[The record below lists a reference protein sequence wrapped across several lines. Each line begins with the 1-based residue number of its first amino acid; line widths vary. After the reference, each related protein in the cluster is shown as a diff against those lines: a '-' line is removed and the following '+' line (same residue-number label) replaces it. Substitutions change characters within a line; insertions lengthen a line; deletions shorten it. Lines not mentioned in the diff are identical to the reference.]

1 MANLSKHFITGVKGF
16 GMGAANV
23 IPGVSGGTIALL
35 TGIFTELIDAL
46 NALMDPSSW
55 KLLLSGKFR
64 EFWKFIHGAFLVS
77 LFAGVLISIFSLAK
91 LMVYVMAFHPI
102 QTWAFFF
109 GLIIASSAYMIYD
122 IKGWKVL
129 DFLFFTVGIA
139 LGVVICTLSPTTTPD
154 DLWFIFICGAIAV
167 CTMILPGI
175 SGSFILVILG
185 KYDYIMQALNQMNI
199 PVLAVFALGCVIGI
213 LGFSKFLHW
222 LLKHSER
229 QTMLVLVGFV
239 IGALVKVWPWNNVG
253 AIAEAQLL
261 RSGMDAEAAKSGAEM
276 LIAGGATLKDFDLQI
291 PAAILFAISGILLV
305 AGLEYMSTV
314 HKLKE
319 EERQNR

>member
-1 MANLSKHFITGVKGF
+1 MNALTKNILTGLKGF

-35 TGIFTELIDAL
+35 TGIFTEIIDAL

-55 KLLLSGKFR
+55 KMLLKGQFR
-64 EFWKFIHGAFLVS
+64 EFWRYIHGTFLVS
-77 LFAGVLISIFSLAK
+77 LLVGVLISIFSLAK
-91 LMVYVMAFHPI
+91 LMVYVMHFYPV

-109 GLIIASSAYMIYD
+109 GLIIASSVYMIYD
-122 IKGWKVL
+122 IKGWKFV
-129 DFLFFTVGIA
+129 DFLFFAVGIA

-185 KYDYIMQALNQMNI
+185 KYDYIMQSVNQLNL
-199 PVLAVFALGCVIGI
+199 PVLLVFGIGCVIGI

-222 LLKHSER
+222 LLKRYER
-229 QTMLVLVGFV
+229 ATMLTLVGFV
-239 IGALVKVWPWNNVG
+239 IGALVKVWPWNDMTAV
-253 AIAEAQLL
+253 AEGQLL
-261 RSGMDAEAAKSGAEM
+261 RSGMTAESAQAGAQALLSAGNAAQGIDLQVPGAIIWA
-276 LIAGGATLKDFDLQI
+276 IAGLA
-291 PAAILFAISGILLV
+291 LV
-305 AGLEYMSTV
+305 AVLEYLSSLQ
-314 HKLKE
+314 KLMAEKK
-319 EERQNR
+319 N

>member
-1 MANLSKHFITGVKGF
+1 MNALTKNILTGLKGF

-35 TGIFTELIDAL
+35 TGIFTEIIDAL

-55 KLLLSGKFR
+55 KMLLKGQFR
-64 EFWKFIHGAFLVS
+64 EFWRYIHGTFLVS
-77 LFAGVLISIFSLAK
+77 LLVGVLISIFSLAK
-91 LMVYVMAFHPI
+91 LMVYVMHFYPV

-109 GLIIASSAYMIYD
+109 GLIIASSVYMIYD
-122 IKGWKVL
+122 IKGWKFV
-129 DFLFFTVGIA
+129 DVLFFAVGIA

-185 KYDYIMQALNQMNI
+185 KYDYIMQSVNQLNL
-199 PVLAVFALGCVIGI
+199 PVLLVFGIGCVIGI

-222 LLKHSER
+222 LLKRYER
-229 QTMLVLVGFV
+229 ATMLTLVGFV
-239 IGALVKVWPWNNVG
+239 IGALVKVWPWNDMTAV
-253 AIAEAQLL
+253 AEGQLL
-261 RSGMDAEAAKSGAEM
+261 RSGMTPEAAQAGAQA
-276 LIAGGATLKDFDLQI
+276 LLSAGNAAQGIDLQI
-291 PAAILFAISGILLV
+291 PGAIIWAIAGLALV
-305 AGLEYMSTV
+305 AVLEYLSSLQ
-314 HKLKE
+314 KLMAEKKS
-319 EERQNR
+319 

>member
-1 MANLSKHFITGVKGF
+1 MNALTKNILTGLKGF

-35 TGIFTELIDAL
+35 TGIFTEIIDAL

-55 KLLLSGKFR
+55 KMLLKGQFR
-64 EFWKFIHGAFLVS
+64 EFWRYIHGTFLVS
-77 LFAGVLISIFSLAK
+77 LLVGVLISIFSLAK
-91 LMVYVMAFHPI
+91 LMVYVMHFYPV

-109 GLIIASSAYMIYD
+109 GLIIASSVYMIYD
-122 IKGWKVL
+122 IKGWKFV
-129 DFLFFTVGIA
+129 DVLFFAVGIA

-185 KYDYIMQALNQMNI
+185 KYDYIMQAVNQLNL
-199 PVLAVFALGCVIGI
+199 PVLLVFGLGCVIGI

-222 LLKHSER
+222 LLKRYER
-229 QTMLVLVGFV
+229 ATMLTLVGFV
-239 IGALVKVWPWNNVG
+239 IGALVKVWPWNDMTAV
-253 AIAEAQLL
+253 AEGQLL
-261 RSGMDAEAAKSGAEM
+261 RSGMTAEAVQAGAQA
-276 LIAGGATLKDFDLQI
+276 LLSAGNAAQGIDLQI
-291 PAAILFAISGILLV
+291 PGAIIWAIAGLALV
-305 AGLEYMSTV
+305 AVLEYLSSLQ
-314 HKLKE
+314 KLMAEKK
-319 EERQNR
+319 N

>member
-1 MANLSKHFITGVKGF
+1 MNALTKNILTGLKGF

-35 TGIFTELIDAL
+35 TGIFTEIIDAL

-55 KLLLSGKFR
+55 KMLLKGQFR
-64 EFWKFIHGAFLVS
+64 EFWRYIHGTFLVS
-77 LFAGVLISIFSLAK
+77 LLVGVLISIFSLAK
-91 LMVYVMAFHPI
+91 LMVYVMHFYPV

-109 GLIIASSAYMIYD
+109 GLIIASSVYMIYD
-122 IKGWKVL
+122 IKGWKFV
-129 DFLFFTVGIA
+129 DFLFFAVGIA

-185 KYDYIMQALNQMNI
+185 KYDYIMQSVNQLNL
-199 PVLAVFALGCVIGI
+199 PVLLVFGVGCVIGI

-222 LLKHSER
+222 LLKRYER
-229 QTMLVLVGFV
+229 ATMLTLVGFV
-239 IGALVKVWPWNNVG
+239 IGALVKVWPWNDMTAV
-253 AIAEAQLL
+253 AEGQLL
-261 RSGMDAEAAKSGAEM
+261 RSGMTAETAQAGAQALLSAGNAAQG
-276 LIAGGATLKDFDLQI
+276 IDLQI
-291 PAAILFAISGILLV
+291 PGAIIWAIAGLALV
-305 AGLEYMSTV
+305 AVLEYLSSLQ
-314 HKLKE
+314 KLMAEKKS
-319 EERQNR
+319 

>member
-1 MANLSKHFITGVKGF
+1 MNALTKNILTGLKGF

-35 TGIFTELIDAL
+35 TGIFTEIIDAL

-55 KLLLSGKFR
+55 KMLLKGQFR
-64 EFWKFIHGAFLVS
+64 EFWRYIHGTFLVS
-77 LFAGVLISIFSLAK
+77 LLVGVLISIFSLAK
-91 LMVYVMAFHPI
+91 LMVYVMHFYPV

-109 GLIIASSAYMIYD
+109 GLIIASSVYMIYD
-122 IKGWKVL
+122 IKGWKFV
-129 DFLFFTVGIA
+129 DVLFFAVGIA

-185 KYDYIMQALNQMNI
+185 KYDYIMQSVNQLNL
-199 PVLAVFALGCVIGI
+199 PVLLVFGIGCVIGI

-222 LLKHSER
+222 LLKRYER
-229 QTMLVLVGFV
+229 ATMLTLVGFV
-239 IGALVKVWPWNNVG
+239 IGALVKVWPWNDMTAV
-253 AIAEAQLL
+253 AEGQLL
-261 RSGMDAEAAKSGAEM
+261 RSGMTAESAQAGAQALLSAGNAAQG
-276 LIAGGATLKDFDLQI
+276 IDLQI
-291 PAAILFAISGILLV
+291 PGAIIWAIAGLALV
-305 AGLEYMSTV
+305 AVLEYLSSLQ
-314 HKLKE
+314 KLMAEKK
-319 EERQNR
+319 N

>member
-1 MANLSKHFITGVKGF
+1 MNALVKNIITGIKGF

-35 TGIFTELIDAL
+35 TGIFTEIIDSL

-55 KLLLSGKFR
+55 KLLLHGKLK
-64 EFWKFIHGAFLVS
+64 EFWKYIHGTFLVS
-77 LFAGVLISIFSLAK
+77 LFIGVLISIFSLAK
-91 LMVYVMAFHPI
+91 LMVYVMAYYPV

-109 GLIIASSAYMIYD
+109 GLIIASAAYMIYD
-122 IKGWKVL
+122 IKGWKL
-129 DFLFFTVGIA
+129 NDALFFAVGIA

-154 DLWFIFICGAIAV
+154 SLWFIFICGAIAV

-185 KYDYIMQALNQMNI
+185 KYDYIMQAVNEMNI
-199 PVLAVFALGCVIGI
+199 PVLAVFGLGCIIGI

-222 LLKHSER
+222 LLKRFER
-229 QTMLVLVGFV
+229 PTMLVLVGFV
-239 IGALVKVWPWNNVG
+239 IGALVKIWPWNDMGKV
-253 AIAEAQLL
+253 AEAQLL
-261 RSGMDAEAAKSGAEM
+261 RSGMDAEAARTGADLLMASGGDIRQVIDMQVSGAIIWA
-276 LIAGGATLKDFDLQI
+276 IAGLI
-291 PAAILFAISGILLV
+291 LV
-305 AGLEYMSTV
+305 AALEYMSSL

-319 EERQNR
+319 RQ

>member
-1 MANLSKHFITGVKGF
+1 MNALTKNILTGLKGF

-35 TGIFTELIDAL
+35 TGIFTEIIDAL

-55 KLLLSGKFR
+55 KMLLKGQFR
-64 EFWKFIHGAFLVS
+64 EFWRYIHGTFLVS
-77 LFAGVLISIFSLAK
+77 LLVGVLISIFSLAK
-91 LMVYVMAFHPI
+91 FMVYVMHFYPV

-109 GLIIASSAYMIYD
+109 GLIIASSVYMIYD
-122 IKGWKVL
+122 IKGWKFV
-129 DFLFFTVGIA
+129 DVLFFAVGIA

-185 KYDYIMQALNQMNI
+185 KYDYIMQSVNQLNL
-199 PVLAVFALGCVIGI
+199 PVLLVFGLGCVIGI

-222 LLKHSER
+222 LLKRYER
-229 QTMLVLVGFV
+229 ATMLTLVGFV
-239 IGALVKVWPWNNVG
+239 IGALVKVWPWNDMTAV
-253 AIAEAQLL
+253 AEGQLL
-261 RSGMDAEAAKSGAEM
+261 RSGMTAESAQAGAQALLSAGNAAQG
-276 LIAGGATLKDFDLQI
+276 IDLQI
-291 PAAILFAISGILLV
+291 PGAIIWAIAGLALV
-305 AGLEYMSTV
+305 AVLEYLSSLQ
-314 HKLKE
+314 KLMAEKKS
-319 EERQNR
+319 

>member
-1 MANLSKHFITGVKGF
+1 MNALTKNILTGLKGF

-35 TGIFTELIDAL
+35 TGIFTEIIDAL

-55 KLLLSGKFR
+55 KMLLKSQFR
-64 EFWKFIHGAFLVS
+64 EFWRYIHGTFLVS
-77 LFAGVLISIFSLAK
+77 LLVGVLISIFSLAK
-91 LMVYVMAFHPI
+91 LMVYVMHFYPV

-109 GLIIASSAYMIYD
+109 GLIIASSVYMIYD
-122 IKGWKVL
+122 IKGWKFV
-129 DFLFFTVGIA
+129 DVLFFAVGIA

-185 KYDYIMQALNQMNI
+185 KYDYIMQSVNQLNL
-199 PVLAVFALGCVIGI
+199 PVLLVFGIGCVIGI

-222 LLKHSER
+222 LLKRYER
-229 QTMLVLVGFV
+229 ATMLTLVGFV
-239 IGALVKVWPWNNVG
+239 IGALVKVWPWNDMTAV
-253 AIAEAQLL
+253 AEGQLL
-261 RSGMDAEAAKSGAEM
+261 RSGMTTEAAQAGAQA
-276 LIAGGATLKDFDLQI
+276 LLSAGNAAQGIDLQI
-291 PAAILFAISGILLV
+291 PGAIIWAIVGLALV
-305 AGLEYMSTV
+305 AVLEYLSSLQ
-314 HKLKE
+314 KLMAEKKS
-319 EERQNR
+319 

>member
-1 MANLSKHFITGVKGF
+1 MNALTKNILTGLKGF

-35 TGIFTELIDAL
+35 TGIFTEIIDAL

-55 KLLLSGKFR
+55 KMLLKGQFR
-64 EFWKFIHGAFLVS
+64 EFWRYIHGTFLVS
-77 LFAGVLISIFSLAK
+77 LLVGVLISIFSLAK
-91 LMVYVMAFHPI
+91 LMVYVMHFYPV

-109 GLIIASSAYMIYD
+109 GLIIASSVYMIYD
-122 IKGWKVL
+122 IKGWKFV
-129 DFLFFTVGIA
+129 DVLFFAVGIA

-185 KYDYIMQALNQMNI
+185 KYDYIMQSVNQLNL
-199 PVLAVFALGCVIGI
+199 PVLLVFGIGCVIGI

-222 LLKHSER
+222 LLKRYER
-229 QTMLVLVGFV
+229 ATMLTLVGFV
-239 IGALVKVWPWNNVG
+239 IGALVKVWPWNDMTAV
-253 AIAEAQLL
+253 AEGQLL
-261 RSGMDAEAAKSGAEM
+261 SSGMTAEAAQAGAQA
-276 LIAGGATLKDFDLQI
+276 LLSAGNAAQGIDLQI
-291 PAAILFAISGILLV
+291 PGAIIWAIAGLALV
-305 AGLEYMSTV
+305 AVLEYLSSLQ
-314 HKLKE
+314 KLMAEKKS
-319 EERQNR
+319 

>member
-1 MANLSKHFITGVKGF
+1 MNALTKNILTGLKGF

-35 TGIFTELIDAL
+35 TGIFTEIIDAL

-55 KLLLSGKFR
+55 KMLLKGQFR
-64 EFWKFIHGAFLVS
+64 EFWRYIHGTFLVS
-77 LFAGVLISIFSLAK
+77 LLVGVLISIFSLAK
-91 LMVYVMAFHPI
+91 LMVYVMHFYPV

-109 GLIIASSAYMIYD
+109 GLIIASSVYMIYD
-122 IKGWKVL
+122 IKGWKFV
-129 DFLFFTVGIA
+129 DFLFFAIGIA

-185 KYDYIMQALNQMNI
+185 KYDYIMQSVNQLNL
-199 PVLAVFALGCVIGI
+199 PVLLVFGLGCVIGI

-222 LLKHSER
+222 LLKRYER
-229 QTMLVLVGFV
+229 ATMLTLVGFV
-239 IGALVKVWPWNNVG
+239 IGALVKVWPWNDMTAV
-253 AIAEAQLL
+253 AEGQLL
-261 RSGMDAEAAKSGAEM
+261 RSRMTAEAAQAGAQA
-276 LIAGGATLKDFDLQI
+276 LLSAGNAAQGIDLQI
-291 PAAILFAISGILLV
+291 PGAIIWAIAGLALV
-305 AGLEYMSTV
+305 AVLEYLSSLQ
-314 HKLKE
+314 KLMAEKKS
-319 EERQNR
+319 

>member
-1 MANLSKHFITGVKGF
+1 MNALTKNILTGLKGF

-35 TGIFTELIDAL
+35 TGIFTEIIDAL

-55 KLLLSGKFR
+55 KMLLKGQFR
-64 EFWKFIHGAFLVS
+64 EFWRYIHGTFLVS
-77 LFAGVLISIFSLAK
+77 LLVGVLISIFSLAK
-91 LMVYVMAFHPI
+91 LMVYVMHFYPV

-109 GLIIASSAYMIYD
+109 WPYHSVVSVYD
-122 IKGWKVL
+122 IRHQGWKFV
-129 DFLFFTVGIA
+129 DVLFFAVGIA

-185 KYDYIMQALNQMNI
+185 KYDYIMQSVNQLNL
-199 PVLAVFALGCVIGI
+199 PVLLVFGLGCVIGI

-222 LLKHSER
+222 LLKRYER
-229 QTMLVLVGFV
+229 ATMLTLVGFV
-239 IGALVKVWPWNNVG
+239 IGALVKVWPWNDMTAV
-253 AIAEAQLL
+253 AEGQLL
-261 RSGMDAEAAKSGAEM
+261 RSGMTAETAQAGAQALLSAGNAAQG
-276 LIAGGATLKDFDLQI
+276 IDLQI
-291 PAAILFAISGILLV
+291 PGAIIWAIAGLALV
-305 AGLEYMSTV
+305 AVLEYLSSLQ
-314 HKLKE
+314 KLMAEKK
-319 EERQNR
+319 N